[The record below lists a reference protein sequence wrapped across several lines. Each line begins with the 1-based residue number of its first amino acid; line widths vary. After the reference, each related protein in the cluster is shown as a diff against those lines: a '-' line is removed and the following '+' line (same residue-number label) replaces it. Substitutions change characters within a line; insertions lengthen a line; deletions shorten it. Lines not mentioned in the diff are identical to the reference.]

1 MTGCGQFRINVR
13 FLSNR
18 KSDNASYICDAI
30 SEEVDLILAV
40 SEEEE
45 EGAAG
50 RVGRRD
56 TPPSSPS
63 PRFYCNSTGE
73 MWKG

>member
-1 MTGCGQFRINVR
+1 MR

-18 KSDNASYICDAI
+18 KSDNALYICDAI

-45 EGAAG
+45 GAAD

-56 TPPSSPS
+56 TPPSSLS